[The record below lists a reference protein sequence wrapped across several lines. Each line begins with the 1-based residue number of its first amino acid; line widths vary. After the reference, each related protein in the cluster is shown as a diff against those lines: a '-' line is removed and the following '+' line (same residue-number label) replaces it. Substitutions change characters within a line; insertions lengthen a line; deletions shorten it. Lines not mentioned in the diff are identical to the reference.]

1 MTDLLSALAPPPAEA
16 TRPRGLIDGPPGWHE
31 GLCAGLRCW
40 CGPVVGWR
48 DLGELVGGP
57 DCERVVVH
65 QHGRLMVG
73 GNPLPTPKGSSRG
86 RLRPA
91 RRETGCGQRRK
102 AGSIAREAR
111 RAMCPPHT

>member
-1 MTDLLSALAPPPAEA
+1 MPDDLLSALAPPPADA
-16 TRPRGLIDGPPGWHE
+16 ARPRGLIDGPPGWHE

-73 GNPLPTPKGSSRG
+73 LTFDLGPQKRV
-86 RLRPA
+86 RA
-91 RRETGCGQRRK
+91 VEGQQV
-102 AGSIAREAR
+102 G
-111 RAMCPPHT
+111 

>member
-1 MTDLLSALAPPPAEA
+1 MTDLLSALAPPPADDA
-16 TRPRGLIDGPPGWHE
+16 RPRGLIEGPPGWHE

-65 QHGRLMVG
+65 QHGRLMVIWWEPHLDG
-73 GNPLPTPKGSSRG
+73 GRWQSAADVPIRPTHWMPLP
-86 RLRPA
+86 
-91 RRETGCGQRRK
+91 
-102 AGSIAREAR
+102 EAPR
-111 RAMCPPHT
+111 

>member
-65 QHGRLMVG
+65 QHGRLMLVWCCACSV
-73 GNPLPTPKGSSRG
+73 TP
-86 RLRPA
+86 
-91 RRETGCGQRRK
+91 
-102 AGSIAREAR
+102 
-111 RAMCPPHT
+111 